1 MSSSTSIGNVISI
14 SSSSIILRLSS
25 KVSSGLLMLEGRTHK
40 VGQVGSFI
48 RIPQGYNNLYGV
60 IAASNESSLI
70 DEFDGIQSDRRLLT
84 VELIGESS
92 GGFFERGI
100 SQYPSVNDE
109 VHLVLDKDLRT
120 IYGDHG
126 QNMVCIGK
134 LSSSESIDVNIDV
147 DKLVTRHS
155 AILGST
161 GSGKS
166 TSVSSILRSVSNKSV
181 LESSSARI
189 ILIDIHGE
197 YSAALR
203 DISKTFSIEPKE
215 NEEKLVVP
223 YWSISPEKLIDFLCG
238 NINETSKNNVLEMIT
253 EHKKN
258 LAKINDLNYID
269 EDKITAYSPIP
280 FDIKKIWHELCY
292 NDTVTYLDE
301 EKTNPAYNNDQK
313 GDSSKLIPP
322 KFLPANPGTKPPQK
336 GGNNLITRNLEQ
348 MRCRL
353 LDNQFSFFLSPDDYT
368 PQPNG
373 IIKKD
378 INALLSSWIG
388 HDKPI
393 SIIDLSGMPSTQLD
407 MLLGSILDIIFEA
420 AIWGRNLTIG
430 MKKRPVLLVLE
441 EAHRYLS
448 INDSGL
454 SKYMVQRIA
463 KEGRKFGVGAMIVSQ
478 RPSEID
484 ETILSQCGTLFA
496 LRLSN
501 SNDRSRV
508 KSAMSD
514 GLSALIDSLPIL
526 RTGEAIVIGEATK
539 LPSRCKIKLPP
550 EGFYPDSA
558 DPQVSISWN
567 SNNTDT
573 EDDYIPLIKAWRK
586 SKPLK
591 DEEK

>member
-1 MSSSTSIGNVISI
+1 MSRSTSIGNVISI
-14 SSSSIILRLSS
+14 SSSSIILRLSN
-25 KVSSGLLMLEGRTHK
+25 KVSSGLLVLEGRTHK

-48 RIPQGYNNLYGV
+48 RIPQGYNDLYGV
-60 IAASNESSLI
+60 IAASNESSVI

-84 VELIGESS
+84 VELIGESA
-92 GGFFERGI
+92 GGFFDRGI

-109 VHLVLDKDLRT
+109 AHLVLDRDLRT
-120 IYGDHG
+120 IYGDQG
-126 QNMVCIGK
+126 QNMVSIGK
-134 LSSSESIDVNIDV
+134 LSSSESIDVNVDI

-155 AILGST
+155 AVLGST

-166 TSVSSILRSVSNKSV
+166 TSVASLLRSISKKSTAN
-181 LESSSARI
+181 SSSARI
-189 ILIDIHGE
+189 ILVDIHGE
-197 YSAALR
+197 YSSALR
-203 DISKTFSIEPKE
+203 DISKTFSIEPRE
-215 NEEKLVVP
+215 EQEKLVIP
-223 YWSISPEKLIDFLCG
+223 YWSISPDKLIDFLCG
-238 NINETSKNNVLEMIT
+238 NINETSRNNILEMIS
-253 EHKKN
+253 EQKKSLAKKN
-258 LAKINDLNYID
+258 NIDYIE
-269 EDKITAYSPIP
+269 EDKITPYSPIP
-280 FDIKKIWHELCY
+280 FDIKKIWYDLCH

-301 EKTNPAYNNDQK
+301 DRTQPAYKDGQL
-313 GDSSKLIPP
+313 GDSNRLMPP
-322 KFLPANPGTKPPQK
+322 KFSPPNPGTKPPHK

-368 PQPNG
+368 PADNG
-373 IIKKD
+373 VIKKD
-378 INALLSSWIG
+378 INTLLSSWIG
-388 HDKPI
+388 HEKPI

-407 MLLGSILDIIFEA
+407 MLLGSILDIIFES
-420 AIWGRNLTIG
+420 AIWGRNLNIG

-448 INDSGL
+448 ITDNGL

-526 RTGEAIVIGEATK
+526 RTGEAIIIGEATK
-539 LPSRCKIKLPP
+539 LPSRCKFKLPP

-558 DPQVSISWN
+558 DPQVSLSWAREN
-567 SNNTDT
+567 
-573 EDDYIPLIKAWRK
+573 EDKEEDYISLIKAWRK
-586 SKPLK
+586 NKPLK
-591 DEEK
+591 DKDV

>member
-1 MSSSTSIGNVISI
+1 MSRSTSIGNVISI
-14 SSSSIILRLSS
+14 SSSSIILRLSN
-25 KVSSGLLMLEGRTHK
+25 KVSSGLLVLEGRTHK

-48 RIPQGYNNLYGV
+48 RIPQGYNDLYGV
-60 IAASNESSLI
+60 IAASNESSVI

-84 VELIGESS
+84 VELIGESA
-92 GGFFERGI
+92 GGFFDRGI

-109 VHLVLDKDLRT
+109 AHLVLDRDLRT
-120 IYGDHG
+120 IYGDQG
-126 QNMVCIGK
+126 QNMVSIGK
-134 LSSSESIDVNIDV
+134 LSSSESIDVNVDI

-155 AILGST
+155 AVLGST

-166 TSVSSILRSVSNKSV
+166 TSVASLLRSISKKSTAN
-181 LESSSARI
+181 SSSARI
-189 ILIDIHGE
+189 ILVDIHGE
-197 YSAALR
+197 YSSALR
-203 DISKTFSIEPKE
+203 DISKTFSIEPRE
-215 NEEKLVVP
+215 EQEKLVIP
-223 YWSISPEKLIDFLCG
+223 YWSISPDKLIDFLCG
-238 NINETSKNNVLEMIT
+238 NINETSRNNILEMIS
-253 EHKKN
+253 EQKKSLAKKN
-258 LAKINDLNYID
+258 NIDYIE
-269 EDKITAYSPIP
+269 EDKITPYSPIP
-280 FDIKKIWHELCY
+280 FDIKKIWYDLCH

-301 EKTNPAYNNDQK
+301 DRTQPAYKDDQL
-313 GDSSKLIPP
+313 GDSNRLIPP
-322 KFLPANPGTKPPQK
+322 KFSPPNPGTKPPHK

-368 PQPNG
+368 PADNG
-373 IIKKD
+373 VIKND
-378 INALLSSWIG
+378 INTLLSSWIG
-388 HDKPI
+388 HEKPI

-407 MLLGSILDIIFEA
+407 MLLGSILDIVFES
-420 AIWGRNLTIG
+420 AIWGRNLNIG

-448 INDSGL
+448 ITDNGL

-526 RTGEAIVIGEATK
+526 RTGEAIIIGEATK
-539 LPSRCKIKLPP
+539 LPSRCKFKLPP

-558 DPQVSISWN
+558 DPQVSLSWAREN
-567 SNNTDT
+567 
-573 EDDYIPLIKAWRK
+573 EDKEEDYISLIKAWRK
-586 SKPLK
+586 NKPLK
-591 DEEK
+591 DKDV

>member
-1 MSSSTSIGNVISI
+1 MSRSTSIGNVISI
-14 SSSSIILRLSS
+14 SSSSIILRLSN
-25 KVSSGLLMLEGRTHK
+25 KVSSGLLVLEGRTHK

-48 RIPQGYNNLYGV
+48 RIPQGYNDLYGV
-60 IAASNESSLI
+60 IAASNESSVI

-84 VELIGESS
+84 VELIGESA
-92 GGFFERGI
+92 GGFFDRGI

-109 VHLVLDKDLRT
+109 AHLVLDRDLRT
-120 IYGDHG
+120 IYGDQG
-126 QNMVCIGK
+126 QNMVSIGK
-134 LSSSESIDVNIDV
+134 LSSSESIDVNVDI

-155 AILGST
+155 AVLGST

-166 TSVSSILRSVSNKSV
+166 TSVASLLRSISKKSTAN
-181 LESSSARI
+181 SSSARI
-189 ILIDIHGE
+189 ILVDIHGE
-197 YSAALR
+197 YSSALR
-203 DISKTFSIEPKE
+203 DISKTFSIEPRE
-215 NEEKLVVP
+215 EQEKLVIP
-223 YWSISPEKLIDFLCG
+223 YWSISPDKLIDFLCG
-238 NINETSKNNVLEMIT
+238 NINETSRNNILEMIS
-253 EHKKN
+253 EQKKSLAKKN
-258 LAKINDLNYID
+258 NIDYIE
-269 EDKITAYSPIP
+269 EDKITPYSPIP
-280 FDIKKIWHELCY
+280 FDIKKIWYDLCH

-301 EKTNPAYNNDQK
+301 DRTQPAYKDGQL
-313 GDSSKLIPP
+313 GDSNRLIPP
-322 KFLPANPGTKPPQK
+322 KFSPPNPGTKPPHK

-368 PQPNG
+368 PADNG
-373 IIKKD
+373 VIKKD
-378 INALLSSWIG
+378 INTLLSSWIG
-388 HDKPI
+388 HEKPI

-407 MLLGSILDIIFEA
+407 MLLGSILDIVFES
-420 AIWGRNLTIG
+420 AIWGRNLNIG

-448 INDSGL
+448 ITDNGL

-526 RTGEAIVIGEATK
+526 RTGEAIIIGEATK
-539 LPSRCKIKLPP
+539 LPSRCKFKLPP

-558 DPQVSISWN
+558 DPQVSLSWAREN
-567 SNNTDT
+567 
-573 EDDYIPLIKAWRK
+573 EDKEEDYISLIKAWRK
-586 SKPLK
+586 NKPLK
-591 DEEK
+591 DKDV